1 MVQPKELTLINT
13 VIQKGWIEGVND
25 IQDVFDVLPLTRS
38 FAKALERDINNDE
51 AVHLAVT
58 ATTSSVKEHN
68 EGDDLA
74 NELPEIR
81 RTLCCLVSF
90 EDLFNVAIG
99 YQKIVS
105 TPGKSPSAGAK
116 SKEYAEGQALEDQ
129 AIHDGR
135 LPPNPKFFTIAPPV
149 QIYHPIFEKFTQ
161 LLNDHSVQPTNN
173 DIKQAQDLMH
183 RLSYIGTKELPCNAM
198 KRHKLREILEVG
210 VRQETNDEGTSLDGI
225 YMFVVNG
232 FRIPIFNMEFKRE
245 FGDGASD
252 PSTQVALSMRRA
264 WIQKTVSFTFYW

>member
-1 MVQPKELTLINT
+1 VQPKELTQLKT
-13 VIQKGWIEGVND
+13 VARAGWKESVND
-25 IQDVFDVLPLTRS
+25 IEDCFDLILYPQS
-38 FAKALERDINNDE
+38 FATELKGIDNNNII
-51 AVHLAVT
+51 HLVVT
-58 ATTSSVKEHN
+58 ATASPVEEHS

-116 SKEYAEGQALEDQ
+116 SKEYAEGQALEGQ

-135 LPPNPKFFTIAPPV
+135 LPPNPKFFTVAPPV
-149 QIYHPIFEKFTQ
+149 QIYHPIFDQFTQ
-161 LLNDHSVQPTNN
+161 RLSDPSVQPTNN

-183 RLSYIGTKELPCNAM
+183 SLSYIGTNEPSRNAM
-198 KRHKLREILEVG
+198 IRHKLREILDVD
-210 VRQETNDEGTSLDGI
+210 VRQEPNDDGTSSDGI
-225 YMFVVNG
+225 HMFVVNG
-232 FRIPIFNMEFKRE
+232 FRIPLSHMEFKKE
-245 FGDGASD
+245 LGDGASD
-252 PSTQVALSMRRA
+252 PSTQVGLSMKRA
-264 WIQKTVSFTFYW
+264 WIQKAVSLTFY